1 MHNSSRI
8 EKQLEFLKS
17 VKRQEIIQE
26 LIEASELGDLFRENH
41 PFDIAVA
48 KQRINER
55 RIIELEQFSNS
66 ILLKKSLLFA
76 GIGSKVTIEFTVP
89 TKKLLSF
96 VLVSPEQKELDDSD
110 NLISTE
116 SPLGKAILGKKNAQK
131 FSYTAPGGKLK
142 TGKIISIE

>member
-8 EKQLEFLKS
+8 KKQLEFFKN
-17 VKRQEIIQE
+17 VKRKEILQE

-41 PFDIAVA
+41 AFDVAVA

-55 RIIELEQFSNS
+55 RIVELEELSNH
-66 ILLKKSLLFA
+66 ILHQRKFLDI
-76 GIGSKVTIEFTVP
+76 GIGSKVLIEFSLP
-89 TKKLLSF
+89 TKNFLS
-96 VLVSPEQKELDDSD
+96 VTVVSPEQKELDDSD

-116 SPLGKAILGKKNAQK
+116 SPLGKAILWKRKGQK
-131 FSYTAPGGKLK
+131 FSYVAPNGKLR